1 MINDSIYAHIESNN
15 YAGLRRAT
23 YKSHIKDAKSYL
35 LSNHKKADTVTI
47 EKMAK
52 YIFYLSTNNIAI
64 YKNDKKYLLIDN
76 YPLRPK
82 SSELIWTLII
92 FIL

>member
-35 LSNHKKADTVTI
+35 LSNHKKADTV
-47 EKMAK
+47 
-52 YIFYLSTNNIAI
+52 L
-64 YKNDKKYLLIDN
+64 
-76 YPLRPK
+76 
-82 SSELIWTLII
+82 
-92 FIL
+92 

>member
-47 EKMAK
+47 EKWQNTSSIYQLTILQ
-52 YIFYLSTNNIAI
+52 YIKTIKNTYL
-64 YKNDKKYLLIDN
+64 
-76 YPLRPK
+76 
-82 SSELIWTLII
+82 
-92 FIL
+92 